1 MAGLATDL
9 HHPIDHVL
17 SFPPLSL
24 RTGINTCTLILNGIF
39 TVDENQLRH
48 TLTENS
54 TRAFISATEPIVY
67 ADRAVQ
73 FH

>member
-1 MAGLATDL
+1 MASLATDL
-9 HHPIDHVL
+9 HYPIDRVL

-54 TRAFISATEPIVY
+54 TRAFITATEPIVY
-67 ADRAVQ
+67 AERAVQ